1 MVILRFF
8 VDRTL
13 SETAEC
19 LGVPVGTVS
28 TRQRKALQLLRLE
41 LGEEENV

>member
-8 VDRTL
+8 ADRTL
-13 SETAEC
+13 AETAEC
-19 LGVPVGTVS
+19 LKLPVGTVS

>member
-19 LGVPVGTVS
+19 LKLPVGTVS